1 MLTVAMDANFRLRS
15 KIRGTGALDITLN
28 PGWAYFVDN
37 KPYADFIKDYVDAV
51 DVCLPSFTIERYVLM
66 NGVSG
71 RVMCGLPG
79 PSQHAYQK
87 IKGASCNWH
96 GSGQLCTAPI
106 LPAIG
111 CRRLTEGGT
120 VRSYRF

>member
-15 KIRGTGALDITLN
+15 KIRGTGALDTTLN

-37 KPYADFIKDYVDAV
+37 QPYADFIKDYVDAV
-51 DVCLPSFTIERYVLM
+51 DVRIASSTIERYMLM
-66 NGVSG
+66 NSVSG

-79 PSQHAYQK
+79 PSQHAHQE
-87 IKGASCNWH
+87 IEGASCNWH
-96 GSGQLCTAPI
+96 GSSQLCTAPI

-111 CRRLTEGGT
+111 GRRLTEGGT
-120 VRSYRF
+120 VRHYQF